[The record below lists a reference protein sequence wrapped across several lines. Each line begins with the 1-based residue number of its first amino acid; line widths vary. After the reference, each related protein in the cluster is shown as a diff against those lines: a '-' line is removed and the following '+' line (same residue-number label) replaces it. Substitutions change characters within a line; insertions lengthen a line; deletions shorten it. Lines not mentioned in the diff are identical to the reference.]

1 MIEYI
6 IIAVLLII
14 SVYFGAR
21 FFLLSKSIKDVKDDF
36 KEICEDMET
45 SRKVTLSHP
54 DRNLEKLL
62 KEFNVYLRDTQKYR
76 IDQLR
81 REKDLRRQI
90 QSISHDLRTPLTSIL
105 GYVELIKDNDCVEE
119 DKIEYINI
127 IQKKSKALQNLIQS
141 FYDLSRLES
150 DEYNIELKETDVH
163 KILMEQLLT
172 TYNDFEKRNIE
183 AEINIGEKPI
193 MLNVDSNALSRIYSN
208 LIGNAVKYSISMF
221 NVEMEEIDHQ
231 VIMKFS
237 NDTDNLV
244 EDDLENLFKRF
255 YMKDKSRNNQSSG
268 LGLTV
273 TKLLTEKMGGEIAAE
288 LSHNILTFIIK
299 FKR

>member
-105 GYVELIKDNDCVEE
+105 GYVELMEDSCTEE
-119 DKIEYINI
+119 EKKEYIEI
-127 IQKKSKALQNLIQS
+127 IKKKSKSLQNLIQS

-150 DEYNIELKETDVH
+150 NEYSIEMKETDIH
-163 KILMEQLLT
+163 KILMDMLLSS
-172 TYNDFEKRNIE
+172 YNDFEKRNIE

-273 TKLLTEKMGGEIAAE
+273 TKLLVEKIGGEITAE

>member
-81 REKDLRRQI
+81 REKDLRKQI

-105 GYVELIKDNDCVEE
+105 GYVELMEDSCTEE
-119 DKIEYINI
+119 EKKEYIEI
-127 IQKKSKALQNLIQS
+127 IKKKSKSLQNLIQS

-150 DEYNIELKETDVH
+150 NEYSIEMKETDIH
-163 KILMEQLLT
+163 KILMDMLLT
-172 TYNDFEKRNIE
+172 SYNDFEKRNIE

>member
-1 MIEYI
+1 MAEYI
-6 IIAVLLII
+6 IIAVLLIV

-105 GYVELIKDNDCVEE
+105 GYVELMEDSCTEE
-119 DKIEYINI
+119 EKKEYIEI
-127 IQKKSKALQNLIQS
+127 IKKKSKSLQNLIQS

-150 DEYNIELKETDVH
+150 NEYSIEMKETDIH
-163 KILMEQLLT
+163 KILMDMLLT
-172 TYNDFEKRNIE
+172 SYNDFEKRNIE

-288 LSHNILTFIIK
+288 LRESILTFIVK
-299 FKR
+299 FKK

>member
-1 MIEYI
+1 M
-6 IIAVLLII
+6 
-14 SVYFGAR
+14 
-21 FFLLSKSIKDVKDDF
+21 VK
-36 KEICEDMET
+36 
-45 SRKVTLSHP
+45 
-54 DRNLEKLL
+54 
-62 KEFNVYLRDTQKYR
+62 
-76 IDQLR
+76 
-81 REKDLRRQI
+81 
-90 QSISHDLRTPLTSIL
+90 
-105 GYVELIKDNDCVEE
+105 G
-119 DKIEYINI
+119 
-127 IQKKSKALQNLIQS
+127 
-141 FYDLSRLES
+141 ES
-150 DEYNIELKETDVH
+150 N
-163 KILMEQLLT
+163 
-172 TYNDFEKRNIE
+172 
-183 AEINIGEKPI
+183 
-193 MLNVDSNALSRIYSN
+193 SLSRIYSN
-208 LIGNAVKYSISMF
+208 LIGNAVKYSISML

>member
-105 GYVELIKDNDCVEE
+105 GYVELMEDSCTEE
-119 DKIEYINI
+119 EKKEYIEI
-127 IQKKSKALQNLIQS
+127 IKKKSKSLQNLIQS

-150 DEYNIELKETDVH
+150 NEYSIEMKETDIH
-163 KILMEQLLT
+163 KILMDMLLT
-172 TYNDFEKRNIE
+172 SYNDFEKRNIE
-183 AEINIGEKPI
+183 AEINVGEKPI

-273 TKLLTEKMGGEIAAE
+273 TKLLVEKIGGEITAE
-288 LSHNILTFIIK
+288 LRESILTFIVK
-299 FKR
+299 FKK

>member
-105 GYVELIKDNDCVEE
+105 GYVELMEDSCTEE
-119 DKIEYINI
+119 EKKEYIEI
-127 IQKKSKALQNLIQS
+127 IKKKSKSLQNLIQS

-150 DEYNIELKETDVH
+150 NEYSIEMKETDIH
-163 KILMEQLLT
+163 KILMDMLLSS
-172 TYNDFEKRNIE
+172 YNDFEKRNIE
-183 AEINIGEKPI
+183 AEINVGEKPI

>member
-105 GYVELIKDNDCVEE
+105 GYVELMEDSCTEE
-119 DKIEYINI
+119 EKKEYIEI
-127 IQKKSKALQNLIQS
+127 IKKKSKSLQNLIQS

-150 DEYNIELKETDVH
+150 NEYSIEMKETDIH
-163 KILMEQLLT
+163 KILMDMLLT
-172 TYNDFEKRNIE
+172 SYNDFEKRNIE
-183 AEINIGEKPI
+183 AEINVGEKPI

>member
-105 GYVELIKDNDCVEE
+105 GYVELMEDSCTEE
-119 DKIEYINI
+119 EKKEYIEI
-127 IQKKSKALQNLIQS
+127 IKKKSKSLQNLIQS

-150 DEYNIELKETDVH
+150 NEYSIEMKETDIH
-163 KILMEQLLT
+163 KILMDMLLT
-172 TYNDFEKRNIE
+172 SYNDFEKRNIE

-273 TKLLTEKMGGEIAAE
+273 TKLLTEKMGG
-288 LSHNILTFIIK
+288 
-299 FKR
+299 

>member
-105 GYVELIKDNDCVEE
+105 GYVELMEDSCTEE
-119 DKIEYINI
+119 EKKEYIEI
-127 IQKKSKALQNLIQS
+127 IKKKSKSLQNLIQS

-150 DEYNIELKETDVH
+150 NEYSIEMKETDIH
-163 KILMEQLLT
+163 KILMDMLLT
-172 TYNDFEKRNIE
+172 SYNDFEKRNIE

>member
-105 GYVELIKDNDCVEE
+105 GYVELMEDSCTEE
-119 DKIEYINI
+119 EKKEYIEI
-127 IQKKSKALQNLIQS
+127 IKKKSKSLQNLIQS

-150 DEYNIELKETDVH
+150 NEYSIEMKETDIH
-163 KILMEQLLT
+163 KILMDMLLT
-172 TYNDFEKRNIE
+172 SYNDFEKRNIE

-255 YMKDKSRNNQSSG
+255 YMKDK
-268 LGLTV
+268 
-273 TKLLTEKMGGEIAAE
+273 
-288 LSHNILTFIIK
+288 
-299 FKR
+299 

>member
-1 MIEYI
+1 MEDSCTEEEKKEYI
-6 IIAVLLII
+6 EII
-14 SVYFGAR
+14 
-21 FFLLSKSIKDVKDDF
+21 K
-36 KEICEDMET
+36 
-45 SRKVTLSHP
+45 
-54 DRNLEKLL
+54 
-62 KEFNVYLRDTQKYR
+62 
-76 IDQLR
+76 
-81 REKDLRRQI
+81 
-90 QSISHDLRTPLTSIL
+90 
-105 GYVELIKDNDCVEE
+105 
-119 DKIEYINI
+119 
-127 IQKKSKALQNLIQS
+127 KKSKSLQNLIQS

-150 DEYNIELKETDVH
+150 NEYSIEMKETDIH
-163 KILMEQLLT
+163 KILMDMLLT
-172 TYNDFEKRNIE
+172 SYNDFEKRNIE

>member
-1 MIEYI
+1 MEDSCTDEEKKEYI
-6 IIAVLLII
+6 EII
-14 SVYFGAR
+14 
-21 FFLLSKSIKDVKDDF
+21 K
-36 KEICEDMET
+36 
-45 SRKVTLSHP
+45 
-54 DRNLEKLL
+54 
-62 KEFNVYLRDTQKYR
+62 
-76 IDQLR
+76 
-81 REKDLRRQI
+81 
-90 QSISHDLRTPLTSIL
+90 
-105 GYVELIKDNDCVEE
+105 
-119 DKIEYINI
+119 
-127 IQKKSKALQNLIQS
+127 KKSKSLQNLIQS

-150 DEYNIELKETDVH
+150 NEYSIEMKETDIH
-163 KILMEQLLT
+163 KILMDMLLT
-172 TYNDFEKRNIE
+172 SYNDFEKRNIE

-273 TKLLTEKMGGEIAAE
+273 TKLLVEKIGGEITAE

>member
-105 GYVELIKDNDCVEE
+105 GYVELMEDSCTEE
-119 DKIEYINI
+119 EKKEYIEI
-127 IQKKSKALQNLIQS
+127 IKKKSKSLQNLIQS

-150 DEYNIELKETDVH
+150 NEYSIEMKETDIH
-163 KILMEQLLT
+163 KILMDMLLT
-172 TYNDFEKRNIE
+172 SYNDFEKRNIE

-193 MLNVDSNALSRIYSN
+193 MLNIDSNALSRIYSN

>member
-273 TKLLTEKMGGEIAAE
+273 TKLLVEKIGGEITAE
-288 LSHNILTFIIK
+288 LRESILTFIVK
-299 FKR
+299 FKK